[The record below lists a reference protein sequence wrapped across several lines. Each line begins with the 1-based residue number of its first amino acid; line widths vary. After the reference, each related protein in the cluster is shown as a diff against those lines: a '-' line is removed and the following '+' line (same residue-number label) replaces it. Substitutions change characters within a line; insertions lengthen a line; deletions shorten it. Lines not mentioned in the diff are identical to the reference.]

1 MVRCAMSFASRVPTA
16 PLKQLIKATLHR
28 AGYVLMNVQRPTDAE
43 SVLPPDFSE
52 ADKSLYL
59 KVRPYTLTTPARV
72 FMLARSLEYLSRNG
86 IGGAVVE
93 CGVFK
98 GGSMMAAAYTLSGLK
113 DFRDLYLYDTFEG
126 MTAPTDED
134 GDWAKRVW
142 EQHQRAG
149 HNEWVYSP
157 LEEVKKNIASTGYPS
172 DLLHFIKGKVEDTI
186 PGQMPEQVALLR
198 LDTDF
203 YSSTRHELLHLFPRL
218 AKGGV
223 LIIDDYGSFRGSRQA
238 TDEFM
243 AEQKLPMLLSRI
255 DADSRLVIKP

>member
-1 MVRCAMSFASRVPTA
+1 MLFASRVATA
-16 PLKQLIKATLHR
+16 PLKNLLKATLHR
-28 AGYVLMNVQRPTDAE
+28 AGYVLMNVERPTDAAN
-43 SVLPPDFSE
+43 VLPPDFSE

-72 FMLARSLEYLSRNG
+72 FMLARSLEYLSQHG
-86 IGGAVVE
+86 IAGAVVE

-98 GGSMMAAAYTLSGLK
+98 GGSMMAMAETLLRLK
-113 DFRDLYLYDTFEG
+113 DFRELYLYDTFEG

-134 GDWAKRVW
+134 GDWAKRIW
-142 EQHQRAG
+142 EENKRAD

-157 LEEVKKNIASTGYPS
+157 LEDVKRNIASTGYPH
-172 DLLHFIKGKVEDTI
+172 DKLHFVKGKVEDTI
-186 PGQMPEQVALLR
+186 PAHMPEQIAMLR

-203 YSSTRHELLHLFPRL
+203 YTSTRHELLHLFPRL
-218 AKGGV
+218 VKGGV

-243 AEQKLPMLLSRI
+243 SEQKLPMLLSRI
-255 DADSRLVIKP
+255 DADARLAIKP